1 MSTKIKDYRTQFIQE
16 LSSIYDVGEAE
27 SFFYLILEE
36 KQKLKR
42 IDLALNPDSTFSDEE
57 IQIWNSILEQLKK
70 EIPIQYLLGKTSFY
84 GLEFEVN
91 STVLIPRPETEE
103 LVDWIIQSWK
113 LSFDSAQDDSGNIK
127 ILDIG
132 TGSGCIAITLAKNI
146 PDAQV
151 FAIDVS
157 EKALA
162 TAQKNAIKNEVDVHF
177 IKTDILKITDLEKLP
192 TSHFAS
198 PVRALLSGQLP
209 TKFDIIVSNP
219 PYVRKLEKHEIKKN
233 VLDNEPHLALF
244 VDDNDALIFYRKIA
258 KLAQKNL
265 SPNGQLFF
273 EINQYLGKEM
283 IDLFEK
289 MRFKNVELRKDIY
302 GNDRMIRV
310 VI

>member
-1 MSTKIKDYRTQFIQE
+1 MNTKIKDYRTQFIQE
-16 LSSIYDVGEAE
+16 LSAIYDIGEVE

-42 IDLALNPDSTFSDEE
+42 IDLALNPDLTFSNEE
-57 IQIWNSILEQLKK
+57 IQVWNSIVEQLKK

-91 STVLIPRPETEE
+91 SDVLIPRPETEE
-103 LVDWIIQSWK
+103 LVDWIIQSTRLEVRSGK
-113 LSFDSAQDDSGNIK
+113 LEVENRKIK

-132 TGSGCIAITLAKNI
+132 TGSGCIAISLAKNI
-146 PDAQV
+146 PNAEV

-162 TAQKNAIKNEVDVHF
+162 TAQKNAIINEVEVNF
-177 IKTDILKITDLEKLP
+177 IKTDILNTDDLEKLP
-192 TSHFAS
+192 SSIFH
-198 PVRALLSGQLP
+198 LP

-219 PYVRKLEKHEIKKN
+219 PYVRELEKLEIKKN

-258 KLAQKNL
+258 ELAQKNL

-273 EINQYLGKEM
+273 EINQYLGNEM
-283 IDLFEK
+283 IQLLEK
-289 MRFKNVELRKDIY
+289 IGFKNIELRKDIY
-302 GNDRMIRV
+302 GNDRMMKGDFR
-310 VI
+310 

>member
-1 MSTKIKDYRTQFIQE
+1 MKIKQYRTQFIQE
-16 LSSIYDVGEAE
+16 LSPIYDIGEAE

-42 IDLALNPDSTFSDEE
+42 IDLALNPDLAFSNDE
-57 IQIWNSILEQLKK
+57 IQLWNSIIEQLKK

-91 STVLIPRPETEE
+91 ENVLIPRPETEE
-103 LVDWIIQSWK
+103 LVEWIIESQK
-113 LSFDSAQDDSGNIK
+113 LSFDSAQDDSGKIK

-132 TGSGCIAITLAKNI
+132 TGSGCIAISLAKNI
-146 PDAQV
+146 PNAQV

-162 TAQKNAIKNEVDVHF
+162 TAHKNAVMNQVEVNF
-177 IKTDILKITDLEKLP
+177 IKTDILKTNDLEKLP
-192 TSHFAS
+192 SSHF
-198 PVRALLSGQLP
+198 PLP
-209 TKFDIIVSNP
+209 TYFDVIVSNP
-219 PYVRKLEKHEIKKN
+219 PYVRELEKQEIKKN

-258 KLAQKNL
+258 ELAQKSL

-283 IDLFEK
+283 IDLLEK
-289 MRFKNVELRKDIY
+289 MNFKNVELRKDIY
-302 GNDRMIRV
+302 GNDRMIRST
-310 VI
+310 I

>member
-1 MSTKIKDYRTQFIQE
+1 MSTKIKDYRAQFIQE
-16 LSSIYDVGEAE
+16 LSSICDAGEVE

-36 KQKLKR
+36 KKQLKR
-42 IDLALNPDSTFSDEE
+42 IDLALNPDLTFSNEE
-57 IQIWNSILEQLKK
+57 IKLWNSILEQLKK
-70 EIPIQYLLGKTSFY
+70 EIPVQYLLGKTSFY

-91 STVLIPRPETEE
+91 ENVLIPRPETEE
-103 LVDWIIQSWK
+103 LVEWIIESNSK
-113 LSFDSAQDDSGNIK
+113 ISSAQFGIASGEKWKDLK

-132 TGSGCIAITLAKNI
+132 TGSGCIAISLAKNI
-146 PDAQV
+146 PNAQV

-162 TAQKNAIKNEVDVHF
+162 TAQKNAIKNRVEVNF
-177 IKTDILKITDLEKLP
+177 INTDILKINDLEKLP
-192 TSHFAS
+192 ASHF
-198 PVRALLSGQLP
+198 PLP

-219 PYVRKLEKHEIKKN
+219 PYVRELEKQEIKKN

-258 KLAQKNL
+258 ELARKNL

-283 IDLFEK
+283 MELLEK
-289 MRFKNVELRKDIY
+289 MDFENIELRKDIY
-302 GNDRMIRV
+302 RNDRMIRGTR
-310 VI
+310 